1 VALVEDVTKPVE
13 EAVDPVVGL
22 VRIMLEDAERDALVV
37 AHSVEHTSNFDQVR
51 SMVTGQRVELTG
63 DEQGA
68 HTYRAGP
75 ADVGINQGR
84 KHPYHSRAV
93 HNLAGD
99 LEVGT

>member
-1 VALVEDVTKPVE
+1 M
-13 EAVDPVVGL
+13 VG
-22 VRIMLEDAERDALVV
+22 DAERRTLVV
-37 AHSVEHTSNFDQVR
+37 AHSVEHASNFDQVR
-51 SMVTGQRVELTG
+51 FVVTSQGVELTG

-84 KHPYHSRAV
+84 KHPYDSRAV